1 MNNKGVTLIELLI
14 VIVVIGIISAFA
26 VPAVGKFL
34 ENAEKTAIL
43 QDAIAVEVAAENYCA
58 YNSCASNETL
68 TWDELKD
75 YLGNFNA
82 EYYQDCVLGDT
93 TTIARLDA
101 TSGDW
106 IVWLERA
113 GGSGGGN
120 STSDWEWTNRLPDGT
135 ANPNPVSPRDGSTAD
150 VTDD

>member
-34 ENAEKTAIL
+34 ENAEKSAIL

-68 TWDELKD
+68 DWDELKE
-75 YLGNFNA
+75 YLGNFDDS
-82 EYYQDCVLGDT
+82 YYQDCTLGDN
-93 TTIARLDA
+93 TTIARLQA
-101 TSGDW
+101 NGDW
-106 IVWLERA
+106 YVFLERR
-113 GGSGGGN
+113 GGSGGAS
-120 STSDWEWTNRLPDGT
+120 STSDWEWVDLTI
-135 ANPNPVSPRDGSTAD
+135 SPRDGTTAN